1 MKEALKKVIQTNKYH
16 YNERC
21 VDFVVE
27 MVTELTITLTMAT
40 ERKRTR

>member
-1 MKEALKKVIQTNKYH
+1 MIEASKKVVQTNKYH

-27 MVTELTITLTMAT
+27 MVTELTITLTKAL